1 MKYRRRPLEI
11 EAVEWTG
18 DNLNDIQ
25 SVISPDAR
33 VYNGCLF
40 IGDILPNRG
49 EVVIK
54 DKNGVISTLKK
65 ETFNLLYE
73 EVK

>member
-49 EVVIK
+49 EMVIK
-54 DKNGVISTLKK
+54 DKNGVISTLKS